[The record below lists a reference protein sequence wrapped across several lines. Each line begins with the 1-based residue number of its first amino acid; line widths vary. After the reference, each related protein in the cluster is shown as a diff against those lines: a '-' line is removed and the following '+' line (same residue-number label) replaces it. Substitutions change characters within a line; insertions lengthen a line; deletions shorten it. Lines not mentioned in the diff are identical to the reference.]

1 MTNLPHGWD
10 LKSLSSLV
18 TLLSG
23 FAYKSSDWKES
34 GVPVLK
40 ITNVRNGIVRLEGCS
55 YISKERAT
63 ESKQFAVHN
72 NDLLITM
79 TGEIGATGFYR
90 EEFEA
95 RLNQRVGKLVVKEGE
110 PLNLKYLAYFFESPE
125 TRQEMWKLAK
135 GIAQANISPKE
146 ILNLKIPLPPLPEQR
161 KIVEALEDHLSRLD
175 KVQHEMDCASA
186 RLDQLNLA
194 LLDKFFYQHDN
205 LPGDR
210 IQVGNLGKWITGST
224 PSSKNP
230 DFVGTDFPFV
240 TPGDVGRGGEISH
253 VARTISNKG
262 ADSVRKIA
270 PKAIQLVCIGATLG
284 KVGITNFPCA
294 TNQQINSLQV
304 DTSILVPEYGMW
316 LFASPEFQQQLWTAS
331 STTTVPNLNKGK
343 LEKLT
348 VRIPSIRDQVEILER
363 FNFTTPLRERAKET
377 ITEYGS
383 RNQSLKRSLL
393 HAAFTGQLTNEVD
406 IV

>member
-1 MTNLPHGWD
+1 MTELPAGWKKSTLGEECD
-10 LKSLSSLV
+10 LYQPKTISKKKMIEGAEFNVYGANGIIGKFNQYNHEDSEV
-18 TLLSG
+18 LLSCRG
-23 FAYKSSDWKES
+23 NCGTVNVSLPKSWINGNAMVCKPKNSNITKSYLRYFLES
-34 GVPVLK
+34 VNFESV
-40 ITNVRNGIVRLEGCS
+40 ITGT
-55 YISKERAT
+55 A
-63 ESKQFAVHN
+63 QQQ
-72 NDLLITM
+72 IT
-79 TGEIGATGFYR
+79 R
-90 EEFEA
+90 
-95 RLNQRVGKLVVKEGE
+95 E
-110 PLNLKYLAYFFESPE
+110 PLSKV
-125 TRQEMWKLAK
+125 
-135 GIAQANISPKE
+135 E
-146 ILNLKIPLPPLPEQR
+146 IMYPPLPEQR
-161 KIVEALEDHLSRLD
+161 KIIEALEDHLSRLD